1 MQITNN
7 SNGSGVRV
15 NLIKGV
21 SSEFIAEALTRINEQ
36 ELNIIGYNSQTKTYR
51 DEASV
56 LRDNAQSSANNANNS
71 ALLSTVKANEANLSA
86 NNAKEWASKEY
97 GLEVETGLYSA
108 KHYAIEASNNTSK
121 VTSING
127 MIGDVVL
134 SKSDVG
140 LWSVDNTSDIN
151 KPISNDTQ
159 TALDLKANV
168 VNAVLTGIPTAPTAP
183 VGTNTTQLATTA
195 YVKAEVA
202 NETYTKAQVD
212 AKLASQNDASEIN
225 VTPTG
230 NMTSTNVQAALVEL
244 QGDINNRYTKTE
256 VDTKLAGQNDASEI
270 SVTPNGNM
278 VSTNVQDALVELQLD
293 VDDRYTKAQADT
305 LLAGKVDKT
314 VFDAANLNR
323 ADKYLANQNI
333 VNMLYTNGDLTKIRY
348 RVNSDTDYETLS
360 YVNGNLTTIN
370 HYINAVLKGT
380 TTLSYGAGNL
390 VSAVFVAA

>member
-21 SSEFIAEALTRINEQ
+21 SSEFIAEALIRINEQ
-36 ELNIIGYNSQTKTYR
+36 ELNIIGYNSKTKTYR

-56 LRDNAQSSANNANNS
+56 LRDNAQSSAYNANNS
-71 ALLSTVKANEANLSA
+71 ALLSTLKANEANLSA

-168 VNAVLTGIPTAPTAP
+168 ANHVLIDSEKICEECGS
-183 VGTNTTQLATTA
+183 
-195 YVKAEVA
+195 
-202 NETYTKAQVD
+202 TKV
-212 AKLASQNDASEIN
+212 
-225 VTPTG
+225 
-230 NMTSTNVQAALVEL
+230 TNVALLGAVAKSSVLPISYDDIKSTLNEKLKPAFIEMNLKAFELGAA
-244 QGDINNRYTKTE
+244 
-256 VDTKLAGQNDASEI
+256 
-270 SVTPNGNM
+270 SVR
-278 VSTNVQDALVELQLD
+278 EW
-293 VDDRYTKAQADT
+293 
-305 LLAGKVDKT
+305 
-314 VFDAANLNR
+314 
-323 ADKYLANQNI
+323 
-333 VNMLYTNGDLTKIRY
+333 
-348 RVNSDTDYETLS
+348 
-360 YVNGNLTTIN
+360 
-370 HYINAVLKGT
+370 
-380 TTLSYGAGNL
+380 
-390 VSAVFVAA
+390 

>member
-21 SSEFIAEALTRINEQ
+21 SSEFIAEALIRINEQ

-56 LRDNAQSSANNANNS
+56 LRDNAQSSAYNANNS

-195 YVKAEVA
+195 YVKAEA
-202 NETYTKAQVD
+202 
-212 AKLASQNDASEIN
+212 
-225 VTPTG
+225 
-230 NMTSTNVQAALVEL
+230 
-244 QGDINNRYTKTE
+244 
-256 VDTKLAGQNDASEI
+256 
-270 SVTPNGNM
+270 
-278 VSTNVQDALVELQLD
+278 DAL
-293 VDDRYTKAQADT
+293 
-305 LLAGKVDKT
+305 LANKVDKT
-314 VFDAANLNR
+314 VFDDANLNR

-333 VNMLYTNGDLTKIRY
+333 VNMFYTNGDLTKIRY
-348 RVNSDTDYETLS
+348 RVDSDTDYETLS
-360 YVNGNLTTIN
+360 YVNGNLATIR

-390 VSAVFVAA
+390 VSAIFVGV

>member
-21 SSEFIAEALTRINEQ
+21 SSEFIAEALIRINEQ

-56 LRDNAQSSANNANNS
+56 LRDNAQSSAYNANNS

-195 YVKAEVA
+195 FVNAEIA
-202 NETYTKAQVD
+202 NDTYSKTQLDGGQLDNRYYTEAEID
-212 AKLASQNDASEIN
+212 AKLSAQNDASEIGYSN
-225 VTPTG
+225 
-230 NMTSTNVQAALVEL
+230 TSSGLVA
-244 QGDINNRYTKTE
+244 TK
-256 VDTKLAGQNDASEI
+256 
-270 SVTPNGNM
+270 
-278 VSTNVQDALVELQLD
+278 VQDAIDEVESRLD
-293 VDDRYTKAQADT
+293 VAETKI
-305 LLAGKVDKT
+305 
-314 VFDAANLNR
+314 ANANISR
-323 ADKYLANQNI
+323 ADKYLASQNVVRMI
-333 VNMLYTNGDLTKIRY
+333 YNLDGKLSKVRY
-348 RVNSDTDYETLS
+348 NNNSDVDYEVLTYNTDGKLS
-360 YVNGNLTTIN
+360 NVG
-370 HYINAVLKGT
+370 HYLSSVLKGNT
-380 TTLSYGAGNL
+380 VLSYENGKL
-390 VSAVFVAA
+390 VSAPYIAI